1 MNFKLLREPKYLK
14 KMFTLILNPEPELTE
29 IQALAVNI
37 ANTAIDNKDAN
48 LLIAP
53 DTGIRYIQYRDIFIR
68 LEVGSMITI
77 INGKYT
83 YEIFLPHEA
92 FNSISSH
99 FNLKLQAI
107 RDTWELSIKEKT
119 TRSLTSILSDISK

>member
-77 INGKYT
+77 ING
-83 YEIFLPHEA
+83 
-92 FNSISSH
+92 NS
-99 FNLKLQAI
+99 F
-107 RDTWELSIKEKT
+107 
-119 TRSLTSILSDISK
+119 LTSRPAMARRRRR